1 MRVLSWAML
10 PFMEPVYMAL
20 AVFKPVPP
28 LVSACWMAL
37 LALVKVLGNIEV
49 LPEQMVFAVNHW
61 FELSAVM
68 CFGLA
73 LVPV

>member
-1 MRVLSWAML
+1 
-10 PFMEPVYMAL
+10 MAL
-20 AVFKPVPP
+20 V
-28 LVSACWMAL
+28 
-37 LALVKVLGNIEV
+37 ALVKLLGNIEV

-68 CFGLA
+68 YFGLA